1 MTGSMER
8 MISETNRR
16 RTKQIDYNTKHDITP
31 VTIYKTVEEILAAT
45 SIADVKM
52 KRDERYQKSK
62 PLAIAETVAKYLTS
76 NQKKDLL
83 DELKSEMK
91 RAAKDLEFERAAELR
106 NEIEKLE
113 GKRS

>member
-8 MISETNRR
+8 MMSETNRR
-16 RTKQIDYNTKHDITP
+16 RKKQIAYNTKHGITP
-31 VTIYKTVEEILAAT
+31 TTIYKTTDEILAAT

-52 KRDERYQKSK
+52 KQDERYQRSK
-62 PLAIAETVAKYLTS
+62 PMAIAETVAKYLTS
-76 NQKKDLL
+76 DQKKDMLE
-83 DELKSEMK
+83 ELKAEMK

-113 GKRS
+113 NK